1 MYALTSSIPEP
12 WICQGSIQFVIV
24 GFSTSGVSGRSS
36 SSLLQDVRNDGRAIV
51 IERMASGINL
61 FILLMFFEFKFV
73 YKNTCVLVYLT
84 TCLYVYLKTSLL
96 VALSTCIIV
105 FMYISLHYVGHSFCF
120 DFLYLTMLAFVGIN
134 TLSHHIFH

>member
-1 MYALTSSIPEP
+1 M
-12 WICQGSIQFVIV
+12 
-24 GFSTSGVSGRSS
+24 
-36 SSLLQDVRNDGRAIV
+36 
-51 IERMASGINL
+51 
-61 FILLMFFEFKFV
+61 

-84 TCLYVYLKTSLL
+84 TYIYVYLKTSLL

-105 FMYISLHYVGHSFCF
+105 FMYIGLQYVGHSFRF